1 MEHSSPELYEM
12 HAVVKGNVQGVG
24 FRATTRDLAM
34 MLGIK
39 GSVRNLGDGSVEIYA
54 QGSKEHLEELI
65 RKLKEDTEPAKI
77 ESACIQYFPIENPH
91 ADFRIVH

>member
-12 HAVVKGNVQGVG
+12 HAIVKGTVQGVG
-24 FRATTRDLAM
+24 FRATTRDLAT

-39 GSVRNLGDGSVEIYA
+39 GTVRNLGDGSVEIYA

-65 RKLKEDTEPAKI
+65 RKLKDENEPAQI
-77 ESACIQYFPIENPH
+77 ESACIQYFPIEKPH
-91 ADFRIVH
+91 SDFRIVH